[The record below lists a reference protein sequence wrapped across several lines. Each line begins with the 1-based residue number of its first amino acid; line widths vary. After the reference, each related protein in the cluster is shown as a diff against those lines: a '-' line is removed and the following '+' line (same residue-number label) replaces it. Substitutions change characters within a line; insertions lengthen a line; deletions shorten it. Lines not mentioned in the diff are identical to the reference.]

1 MLCWRLRGEPS
12 WVSNTRLKLCST
24 NCAAALAW
32 PPLPRLT
39 VGSRDDDQPDPQRHS
54 KAWTIA
60 CAQTNAAVAEAKA
73 VLQINETDHLF
84 VASFRGER
92 IELDLRSGRRSVLT
106 CTLSVVPKNHAWR
119 LVGGYTTRAT
129 RKTAKVEVHSVYQDD
144 IAELLT
150 LLFRRV
156 ST

>member
-1 MLCWRLRGEPS
+1 MRKQHPLEAVFDEMRRRIS
-12 WVSNTRLKLCST
+12 V
-24 NCAAALAW
+24 AAAS
-32 PPLPRLT
+32 RSHI
-39 VGSRDDDQPDPQRHS
+39 GSRDDDQPDPQRHS

-60 CAQTNAAVAEAKA
+60 CAQTNAAVAEANA
-73 VLQINETDHLF
+73 VLQANETDHLF
-84 VASFRGER
+84 VASFRGEQ